1 MLEDVLLDLVLGR
14 VRIATRSLPP
24 GPFPSMVFRHLESV
38 GTPFASI
45 YRVDGTNVILSGQ
58 VVRPTLKND
67 AENAVKRVAD
77 IETVENKIEVLP
89 LSPSD
94 DRIRLAT
101 YRSIYGNTGFT
112 RYAIM
117 AVPPIHIIVKNADVT
132 LVGVVSTEGDK
143 NIANMSANTVSGVFS
158 VKNELRVSK
167 N

>member
-1 MLEDVLLDLVLGR
+1 MLPYY
-14 VRIATRSLPP
+14 S
-24 GPFPSMVFRHLESV
+24 VFDNLE
-38 GTPFASI
+38 FQ
-45 YRVDGTNVILSGQ
+45 VDGTNVILSGQ

-117 AVPPIHIIVKNADVT
+117 AVPPIHIIVKNGDVT

-143 NIANMSANTVSGVFS
+143 NIANISANTVSGVFS

-167 N
+167 R